1 MSLLQI
7 QFLGRQYSPNKFK
20 EKFKYVQLSR
30 SALEI
35 SGPPLLHQEF
45 EFFPT
50 LGNRSDWKNQW
61 HWSSKAS
68 VFLEGLRYL

>member
-7 QFLGRQYSPNKFK
+7 QFLERQYSPNIFK
-20 EKFKYVQLSR
+20 EKFKYIQFSR

-35 SGPPLLHQEF
+35 SGPPLLRQEF

-50 LGNRSDWKNQW
+50 LGNMSDWKNQW
-61 HWSSKAS
+61 H
-68 VFLEGLRYL
+68 